1 MNEDGWMEQWMNEL
15 MQVNRVDTLL
25 KNSISG
31 TLVDEWRNE
40 GMYEWIQVNR
50 VEHFAEVLHLR
61 YLDRRMH

>member
-1 MNEDGWMEQWMNEL
+1 MNEL

-25 KNSISG
+25 NNSISG

-50 VEHFAEVLHLR
+50 VEPIAEVLHLR
-61 YLDRRMH
+61 YRDKDEWMNERIR